1 MSSNPVQLD
10 DAQPSPLEQ
19 RLVAYLDG
27 ELGDAEVREI
37 EELLAADPK
46 AREVLASL
54 DHTWTLLDKVAPSSV
69 DEVFTRTTLEM
80 VSVKAAEELA
90 QHEAEVP
97 RRRRRRWLTG
107 TAVLATSA
115 LAGFLG
121 VALFWPS
128 PNRQLLDDLPVL
140 EDLDELQHVFN
151 KEDKDLQFLRLL
163 YQHKLFVKDSAD
175 ES

>member
-1 MSSNPVQLD
+1 
-10 DAQPSPLEQ
+10 
-19 RLVAYLDG
+19 
-27 ELGDAEVREI
+27 
-37 EELLAADPK
+37 
-46 AREVLASL
+46 
-54 DHTWTLLDKVAPSSV
+54 
-69 DEVFTRTTLEM
+69 
-80 VSVKAAEELA
+80 
-90 QHEAEVP
+90 
-97 RRRRRRWLTG
+97 
-107 TAVLATSA
+107 
-115 LAGFLG
+115 LG

>member
-1 MSSNPVQLD
+1 MSPEPAEIDS
-10 DAQPSPLEQ
+10 AQPSPLEE

-27 ELGDAEVREI
+27 ELDDGEVREI
-37 EELLAADPK
+37 EELLAVDPK

-54 DHTWTLLDKVAPSSV
+54 DHAWTVLDKVSGASV

-90 QHEAEVP
+90 RHQAEIP
-97 RRRRRRWLTG
+97 RRRRRRWLVGTG
-107 TAVLATSA
+107 ALAASA
-115 LAGFLG
+115 LAGFFA

-128 PNRQLLDDLPVL
+128 PNREVLQDLPVL

-151 KEDKDLQFLRLL
+151 KDDDVRFLHLL
-163 YQHKLFVKDSAD
+163 YDHNLFVKDAAD
-175 ES
+175 DS